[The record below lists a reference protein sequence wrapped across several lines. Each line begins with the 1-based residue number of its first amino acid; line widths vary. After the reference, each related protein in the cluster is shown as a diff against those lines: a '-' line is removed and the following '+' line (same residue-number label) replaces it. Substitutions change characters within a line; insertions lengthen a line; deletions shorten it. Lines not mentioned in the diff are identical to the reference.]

1 MELKVMSYRPIIIP
15 GTKQQRITIPKELG
29 LEPGK
34 EVVIL
39 YLEDYNK
46 LTPGNA
52 EDLTK
57 KILDLEETNKEILE
71 KLELA
76 EKTINRLTEDIEEK
90 NIKLAAYDKDKA
102 KLTRLETRLK
112 DVTELYVTSIEKL
125 AATNENATRDILD
138 KINDEY
144 SSSIKNIGFI
154 DRLLNRISIDI
165 DLSKYKDDLKEAY
178 GKQLKDSK
186 DKLYLTEK
194 IEEDDV
200 IDVE

>member
-1 MELKVMSYRPIIIP
+1 MTYRPIVIP
-15 GTKQQRITIPKELG
+15 GTKQQRVTIPKELG

-39 YLEDYNK
+39 YLEDYNR

-71 KLELA
+71 KLEEA

-90 NIKLAAYDKDKA
+90 NIKLAAYDKDKT
-102 KLTRLETRLK
+102 KLNRLETKLESLSK
-112 DVTELYVTSIEKL
+112 LYITSIEKL
-125 AATNENATRDILD
+125 TATNENATRDILD
-138 KINDEY
+138 NIHDEY
-144 SSSIKNIGFI
+144 SSSIKNIGFM
-154 DRLLNRISIDI
+154 DRLLNRMSVDI

-178 GKQLKDSK
+178 GKQLEESK
-186 DKLYLTEK
+186 DKIYLAEK